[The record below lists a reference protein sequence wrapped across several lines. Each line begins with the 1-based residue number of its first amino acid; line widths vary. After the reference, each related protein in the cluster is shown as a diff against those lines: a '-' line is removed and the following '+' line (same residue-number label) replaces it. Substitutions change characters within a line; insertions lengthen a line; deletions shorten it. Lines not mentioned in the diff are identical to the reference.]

1 MILGLTG
8 GSGTGK
14 STVCKYFEDKGFL
27 IIDSDKIARQVC
39 QKGEKCLEE
48 VVNAFGKEILDE
60 EGNLIRSA
68 LAKIVFSDEEK
79 LGLLNSI
86 THKYIVLENMNIIKD
101 NPHRDIVLD
110 APLLFEAGLGDI
122 CTKRLCVLSDRSKRI
137 QRIVERDN
145 ILVENAT
152 ARINSQPED
161 EFYIS
166 RCEYVVYNNSS
177 VEELFEKLGSMFGGS
192 NEN

>member
-14 STVCKYFEDKGFL
+14 STVCKYFEEKGFL
-27 IIDSDKIARQVC
+27 VIDSDKIARQVC

-48 VVNAFGKEILDE
+48 VVSAFGKEILDE
-60 EGNLIRSA
+60 DGNLIRSA
-68 LAKIVFSDEEK
+68 LAKIVFSDEKK
-79 LGLLNSI
+79 LSLLNSI
-86 THKYIVLENMNIIKD
+86 THKYIVLENKNIIEE
-101 NPHRDIVLD
+101 NSHRDIVLD

-122 CTKRLCVLSDRSKRI
+122 CTKRLCVLSDRNKRI

-145 ILVENAT
+145 ISDESAT

-161 EFYIS
+161 EFYTS

-177 VEELFEKLGSMFGGS
+177 REELFGELDRIFGGS